1 MNTKQ
6 HVLLRAAQLVLC
18 CAAALAAL
26 LLSLEAT
33 LFKEGYLI
41 KKLDEAD
48 YFDTLT
54 NTVRAACEG
63 YLMDARF
70 SAAIAGDFLTPE
82 QTYND
87 VVVSID
93 ARFRGTGAV
102 TYSRFTQ
109 MTDTLADA
117 ARTDTGEE
125 PSEEDLLRY
134 TAVQSVC
141 EGTYQ
146 TAVAV
151 PFDAPLSVV
160 LQYRAFRPVFY
171 AALSVMLAA
180 CIFAL
185 HTLEKRRT
193 AFLRALGAALTP
205 AGAAAVLCA
214 AALAFAS
221 GYRAWMPAENMAHPA
236 FCAWLG
242 GFFPAFGL
250 AGALLA
256 AAGIAL
262 AVFSARGAAAASPA
276 GEAAAQSAPDAGAP
290 QEAQAAPEAPAARTI
305 RLERAGRPGHGDGT

>member
-6 HVLLRAAQLVLC
+6 RILLRAAQLVLC

-41 KKLDEAD
+41 RKLDEAD

-70 SAAIAGDFLTPE
+70 SAAIAGDFLSPE
-82 QTYND
+82 QTYSD

-117 ARTDTGEE
+117 ARADTGEE

-160 LQYRAFRPVFY
+160 LQYRALRPVFY
-171 AALSVMLAA
+171 AALGVMLAA
-180 CIFAL
+180 CLFAL
-185 HTLEKRRT
+185 HTLEKQRA

-205 AGAAAVLCA
+205 AGAAAALCA
-214 AALAFAS
+214 AVLAFAS

-262 AVFSARGAAAASPA
+262 AVLSARGAAAPAPA
-276 GEAAAQSAPDAGAP
+276 GEAAVRCAPDADTP
-290 QEAQAAPEAPAARTI
+290 QEAQAAPDTPAPRTI
-305 RLERAGRPGHGDGT
+305 RLERAGRAGHSEGM